1 MSVSCFVTAEH
12 NTTRLVHTM
21 IFSRSIRLLGINSTS
36 ATRRYSS
43 QRYRGFA
50 KPGVLLSALRA
61 AGPAGLHSGRKPFS
75 FSAAACSGGSTQPSN
90 SEPPHVP
97 AKIVPPPEKKHES
110 SPGRYSFVKK
120 SFRFFIVGSGVISG
134 SLLLVLGSFF
144 IYDYTTYS
152 PPEVPQNLLIPFDSL
167 NPPIGGPEN
176 LPILVKNLDSYD
188 SASKISDMQKKKL
201 VILGC
206 GWGAVSLLRQLSKD
220 EYDVTV
226 ISPTN
231 YFLFT
236 PMLPCAA
243 VGTLDIKTLM
253 ESIRSLINNIN
264 GHYLHAKAERVE
276 FSEKLVKVQ
285 DMETSKY
292 FYVPYDKLVVAVGCT
307 SNNHGV
313 KGLEYTHRLKT
324 AEDALTIRRKLLRN
338 FEQAC
343 LPTTSDAERKKLL
356 SFVVCGAG
364 PTGVEVAAEIFDLIN
379 EDLPRLYP
387 KILRQEV
394 SIHIIQSRS
403 HILNTY
409 DKKISEYAMDRFSND
424 SIDLLVNSRVN
435 EILPDKVIFNQKK
448 ENGEIEQREIPYG
461 LCLWS
466 TGIGLNDLTKQLS
479 DDLKPFQR
487 NKRALETDSHL
498 RVIGAPYGDIY
509 AIGDCSTVRTDIGDH
524 CEDYIRQF
532 ILNHKSI
539 RERDESKLIT
549 DADIKNFEITHSQL
563 KGLCS
568 EIAKHNPLALE
579 ALLLAEEL
587 VCKYDKDN
595 TGKLKFKD
603 LKMLFKEV
611 DSKVTA
617 LPATAQR
624 AHQEGNYL
632 GKKLSKLALAEENFL
647 QHDIHNGDIDDAV
660 SKPFKYKHLGSLAY
674 LGNSAVFDLPGHS
687 LFGGLVAMYLWRSV
701 YFAQSVSIRIRVLMF
716 FDWVKRGIFGRD
728 TITV

>member
-1 MSVSCFVTAEH
+1 MLFF
-12 NTTRLVHTM
+12 RPP
-21 IFSRSIRLLGINSTS
+21 RLLGICPISVSRCYSQLRSGFSKQTVLPSRWYIARNANARSLVPLPN
-36 ATRRYSS
+36 RRAFSSVSRSCAPSS
-43 QRYRGFA
+43 Q
-50 KPGVLLSALRA
+50 P
-61 AGPAGLHSGRKPFS
+61 
-75 FSAAACSGGSTQPSN
+75 N
-90 SEPPHVP
+90 SEPPVP
-97 AKIVPPPEKKHES
+97 VDAVPQKKSVVATEPTS
-110 SPGRYSFVKK
+110 GKKGPFGLLKK
-120 SFRFFIVGSGVISG
+120 SFRFFFIASGVISG
-134 SLLLVLGSFF
+134 SFLLVLASFF

-152 PPEVPQNLLIPFDSL
+152 PPEVPDNLLIPFDSL

-188 SASKISDMQKKKL
+188 SASKIGDMKKKKL

-206 GWGAVSLLRQLSKD
+206 GWGAVSLLRQLQKD

-253 ESIRSLINNIN
+253 ESIRSLINTIN
-264 GHYLHAKAERVE
+264 GHYLQARADKVE
-276 FSEKLVKVQ
+276 FSEKLIKVQ
-285 DMETSKY
+285 DMATEKY
-292 FYVPYDKLVVAVGCT
+292 FYVPYDKLVVAVGST
-307 SNNHGV
+307 SNTHGV
-313 KGLEYTHRLKT
+313 KGLEHTYRLKT
-324 AEDALTIRRKLLRN
+324 ADDALTIKRKLLSN

-343 LPTTSDAERKKLL
+343 LPTTSDADRKKLL

-379 EDLPRLYP
+379 EDMPRLYP

-409 DKKISEYAMDRFSND
+409 DQKISEYAMHRFSND
-424 SIDLLVNSRVN
+424 NIDLLVNSRVQ
-435 EILPDKVIFNQKK
+435 EILPDRVIFNQKK
-448 ENGEIEQREIPYG
+448 ENGELEQREIPYG

-487 NKRALETDSHL
+487 NRRALETDSHL
-498 RVIGAPYGDIY
+498 RVIGAPLGDIY

-524 CEDYIRQF
+524 CEDYVRQY

-539 RERDESKLIT
+539 RDRDEKKLIT
-549 DADIKNFEITHSQL
+549 DADIKNFEISHSEL
-563 KGLCS
+563 KSLCS

-587 VCKYDKDN
+587 VSKYDKEN
-595 TGKLKFKD
+595 TGVLRFKD
-603 LKMLFKEV
+603 LKLLFKEV

-624 AHQEGNYL
+624 AHQEGKYL
-632 GKKLSKLALAEENFL
+632 GKKLTKLASVDESFI
-647 QHDIHNGDIDDAV
+647 QHEIYNGDIDDAV

-701 YFAQSVSIRIRVLMF
+701 YFAQSVSIRTRVLMF
-716 FDWVKRGIFGRD
+716 VDWLKRGIFGRD

>member
-1 MSVSCFVTAEH
+1 MLFF
-12 NTTRLVHTM
+12 RPP
-21 IFSRSIRLLGINSTS
+21 RLLGICPISVSRCYSQLRGGFSKQTVLPSCWYIARNANARSLVPLPN
-36 ATRRYSS
+36 RRAFSSVSRSCAPSS
-43 QRYRGFA
+43 Q
-50 KPGVLLSALRA
+50 P
-61 AGPAGLHSGRKPFS
+61 
-75 FSAAACSGGSTQPSN
+75 N
-90 SEPPHVP
+90 SEPPVP
-97 AKIVPPPEKKHES
+97 VDAVSQKKSVVATEPTS
-110 SPGRYSFVKK
+110 GKKGPFSLFKK
-120 SFRFFIVGSGVISG
+120 SFRFFFIASGVISG
-134 SLLLVLGSFF
+134 SFLLVLASFF

-152 PPEVPQNLLIPFDSL
+152 PPEVPDNLLIPFDSL

-188 SASKISDMQKKKL
+188 SASKIGDMKKKKL

-206 GWGAVSLLRQLSKD
+206 GWGAVSLLRQLQKD

-253 ESIRSLINNIN
+253 ESIRSLINTIN
-264 GHYLHAKAERVE
+264 GHYLQARADKVE
-276 FSEKLVKVQ
+276 FSEKLIKVQ
-285 DMETSKY
+285 DMATEKY
-292 FYVPYDKLVVAVGCT
+292 FYVPYDKLVVAVGST
-307 SNNHGV
+307 SNTHGV
-313 KGLEYTHRLKT
+313 KGLEHTYRLKT
-324 AEDALTIRRKLLRN
+324 ADDALTIKRKLLSN

-343 LPTTSDAERKKLL
+343 LPTTSDADRKKLL

-379 EDLPRLYP
+379 EDMPRLYP

-409 DKKISEYAMDRFSND
+409 DQKISEYAMHRFSND
-424 SIDLLVNSRVN
+424 NIDLLVNSRVQ
-435 EILPDKVIFNQKK
+435 EILPDRVIFNQKK
-448 ENGEIEQREIPYG
+448 ENGELEQREIPYG

-487 NKRALETDSHL
+487 NRRALETDSHL
-498 RVIGAPYGDIY
+498 RVIGAPLGDIY

-524 CEDYIRQF
+524 CEDYVRQY

-539 RERDESKLIT
+539 RDRDEKKLIT
-549 DADIKNFEITHSQL
+549 DADIKNFEISHSEL
-563 KGLCS
+563 KSLCS

-587 VCKYDKDN
+587 VSKYDKEN
-595 TGKLKFKD
+595 TGVLRFKD
-603 LKMLFKEV
+603 LKLLFKEV

-624 AHQEGNYL
+624 AHQEGKYL
-632 GKKLSKLALAEENFL
+632 GKKLTKLASVDESFI
-647 QHDIHNGDIDDAV
+647 QHEIYNGDIDDAV

-701 YFAQSVSIRIRVLMF
+701 YFAQSVSIRTRVLMF
-716 FDWVKRGIFGRD
+716 VDWLKRGIFGRD